1 MCNNPLDQFATQIML
16 KVGPEFL
23 LALTPSVKRAF
34 LDNNKMGIYGLGWF
48 WHPMPW
54 KFLFNF

>member
-48 WHPMPW
+48 WHPCG
-54 KFLFNF
+54 LIV